1 MLIFLVLLAGCSR
14 TRYRRKAD
22 ADTYALLREKVA
34 ESAWNLPSDFDVQP
48 RPDSRLFDPTFI
60 DDPLLPDPSPHLYAY
75 TLPQLPERDSG
86 RFSTGGAFMP
96 SGTNPS
102 QWHVASTLSLP
113 GIDTFSQTRG
123 VTLASHQE
131 TRRPPP
137 RHVAHRWVNQPP
149 QPMPAGSLPS
159 PMNSSTDRESYTID
173 EQSGAGIGLVLLPI
187 PKEAWEAIP
196 AKCRTRMLEFESV
209 LVEYRRTYERGPEPG
224 ELDQSPRFALED
236 IIDTAQLDSREYQSQ
251 KETLYS
257 VAMRLSLERFDYD
270 LKFSTGGNRTA
281 TNYSHARDAG
291 VTVNGL
297 GIPTSVQADKMLATS
312 ADLLARFSNGVVMT
326 FNGPSGFA
334 ADVGS
339 DLLLDISQ
347 TVFQRD
353 GRFERLTQSERD
365 VIYAARGFHR
375 FRKTFFSDLT
385 SQYYTLLRN
394 YRGIEIE
401 SQNYFT
407 LVREFQQRSEEQ
419 QQGFAPLLEVD
430 QLEQNVLN
438 ARRTLVSDCNNQER
452 ALDALKIRIGLPTE
466 TPINLNLTELEGL
479 TLRDKLAVTGEL
491 IGRVRGRIAAERSN
505 QEPSRVQLVS
515 SNIALLDRILEFYS
529 QQRDLG
535 ISAPDSGPL
544 ELQRLRLRTDVARME
559 VEEDRHLVQAE
570 RDADEPNI
578 TVMLQRSRDLIE
590 GLSHLQG
597 RQLEYAAKKLPG
609 TSFIEQENRSDEL
622 QQQVTLLDQTVSDI
636 FDSVELAQ
644 LRLLVDRVAGLL
656 TQFEQFSIQLD
667 DLSGLARAPL
677 TPAEALQATINETSQ
692 LVQLVDEVRAGA
704 GGGLIP
710 IEMELD
716 DAMLTGLV
724 KRLDLITER
733 NLVADRWRQIK
744 LAADELKSVLN
755 LNASQTIST
764 RADVNRAFDFTFDE
778 SRTSVLATLDLPFNR
793 RAQRNAFRQRLIDY
807 QAALRSQMQLED
819 NIKFDIRDDLRSL
832 ALDKERYTIDVAAAA
847 LAYERVVTTELQL
860 RLSVDNVKS
869 RDFLEAQNRY
879 TASLSSVASD
889 HIGYIVNRMQLFLD
903 LELLEVDDSGFWT
916 ELYDEHYQ
924 PEGYYQLPPE
934 AMPAYGTLPHGLMFS
949 KMMRRMLDVPVG
961 VATVH
966 GPSEELES
974 IPAEPNAIDEPDSGD
989 ASPLVP
995 PPPATERLLPPPP
1008 VDVLE

>member
-1 MLIFLVLLAGCSR
+1 
-14 TRYRRKAD
+14 
-22 ADTYALLREKVA
+22 
-34 ESAWNLPSDFDVQP
+34 
-48 RPDSRLFDPTFI
+48 
-60 DDPLLPDPSPHLYAY
+60 
-75 TLPQLPERDSG
+75 
-86 RFSTGGAFMP
+86 
-96 SGTNPS
+96 
-102 QWHVASTLSLP
+102 
-113 GIDTFSQTRG
+113 
-123 VTLASHQE
+123 
-131 TRRPPP
+131 
-137 RHVAHRWVNQPP
+137 
-149 QPMPAGSLPS
+149 MPAGSLPS

-644 LRLLVDRVAGLL
+644 LRLLVDRVAGL
-656 TQFEQFSIQLD
+656 
-667 DLSGLARAPL
+667 
-677 TPAEALQATINETSQ
+677 
-692 LVQLVDEVRAGA
+692 
-704 GGGLIP
+704 
-710 IEMELD
+710 
-716 DAMLTGLV
+716 
-724 KRLDLITER
+724 
-733 NLVADRWRQIK
+733 
-744 LAADELKSVLN
+744 
-755 LNASQTIST
+755 
-764 RADVNRAFDFTFDE
+764 
-778 SRTSVLATLDLPFNR
+778 
-793 RAQRNAFRQRLIDY
+793 
-807 QAALRSQMQLED
+807 
-819 NIKFDIRDDLRSL
+819 
-832 ALDKERYTIDVAAAA
+832 
-847 LAYERVVTTELQL
+847 
-860 RLSVDNVKS
+860 
-869 RDFLEAQNRY
+869 
-879 TASLSSVASD
+879 
-889 HIGYIVNRMQLFLD
+889 
-903 LELLEVDDSGFWT
+903 
-916 ELYDEHYQ
+916 
-924 PEGYYQLPPE
+924 
-934 AMPAYGTLPHGLMFS
+934 
-949 KMMRRMLDVPVG
+949 
-961 VATVH
+961 
-966 GPSEELES
+966 
-974 IPAEPNAIDEPDSGD
+974 
-989 ASPLVP
+989 
-995 PPPATERLLPPPP
+995 
-1008 VDVLE
+1008 